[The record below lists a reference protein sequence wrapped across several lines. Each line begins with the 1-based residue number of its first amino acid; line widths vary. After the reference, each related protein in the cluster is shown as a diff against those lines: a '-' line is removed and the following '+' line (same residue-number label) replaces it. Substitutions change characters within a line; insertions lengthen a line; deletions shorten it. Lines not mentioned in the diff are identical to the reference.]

1 MDNGK
6 LNFRDIPVDDDLY
19 KIKESSLA
27 RKSYRSTS
35 VKNPRLW
42 EYGQEVKPGFSRYL
56 EEVIPVD
63 YHQDS
68 DEYTDSL
75 DFDKRGTDPSFTFED
90 IKNAQDEALIAK
102 ENNEDLDVYEEVTH
116 IVQDAFA
123 DYLDDHYD
131 IIKDY
136 LKNSKFDTN
145 NLSMDFFNRICSS
158 VASDI
163 LLDRNIA
170 EHVEDLYEPGYF
182 DDIFSQY
189 ISDAVSIEEKNNP
202 KPLNTLEEATVRA
215 SLNDAV
221 GYVVVKDCEYGTW
234 GTGRNSQGKLD
245 GPFLAVDDSDDS
257 KYDTQYKW
265 VEDIDDAELFKSEED
280 ANEALFN
287 HIYDLGME
295 AGEDGGYTD
304 FYYNEIVPAFKKDH
318 HRGREPKDS
327 EYKLCVKSYAEL
339 NNKAVEVFYS
349 DLMTA
354 PSTLKESRIGDVEI
368 LLEEFDKQYPEG
380 NPKREEYTL
389 TQYLMKCL
397 GLDKE
402 SAYSIASQYLDR
414 GYFTH

>member
-6 LNFRDIPVDDDLY
+6 LNFRDIPVDKDLY
-19 KIKESSLA
+19 EIKESSLA
-27 RKSYRSTS
+27 RKSYRDIN
-35 VKNPRLW
+35 VRNPKLW
-42 EYGQEVKPGFSRYL
+42 EYGQQAKPGFTKYL

-68 DEYTDSL
+68 DEYTDTL
-75 DFDKRGTDPSFTFED
+75 DFDKRGTDPSFTFDD
-90 IKNAQDEALIAK
+90 IRNAQDEALTAK
-102 ENNEDLDVYEEVTH
+102 EEIGDLDVYEEVNH

-202 KPLNTLEEATVRA
+202 KPLNTLEEATLKTTL
-215 SLNDAV
+215 SDAV
-221 GYVVVKDCEYGTW
+221 GFVIVSKK
-234 GTGRNSQGKLD
+234 RNSSSKTRGKLGKLE
-245 GPFLAVDDSDDS
+245 GPFLALKS
-257 KYDTQYKW
+257 KKGKRDNFIW
-265 VEDIDDAELFKSEED
+265 VADIEDAEIFTNKEE
-280 ANEALFN
+280 AQQTVEEAF
-287 HIYDLGME
+287 
-295 AGEDGGYTD
+295 
-304 FYYNEIVPAFKKDH
+304 FSSKVCK
-318 HRGREPKDS
+318 
-327 EYKLCVKSYAEL
+327 V
-339 NNKAVEVFYS
+339 VEVFYS
-349 DLMTA
+349 DLLEA

-368 LLEEFDKQYPEG
+368 LLDEFDKHYPKG
-380 NPKREEYTL
+380 NPKRDEYNL
-389 TQYLMKCL
+389 THYLMKSL
-397 GLDKE
+397 NLDKDC
-402 SAYSIASQYLDR
+402 AYEIASQYLEK

>member
-1 MDNGK
+1 MST
-6 LNFRDIPVDDDLY
+6 LNFKDIILNEDPIR
-19 KIKESSLA
+19 IKNSTLAKSSFKEASIREPKTWKLGEQ
-27 RKSYRSTS
+27 RT
-35 VKNPRLW
+35 
-42 EYGQEVKPGFSRYL
+42 PGFNKYTETITPHFHDEDDYL
-56 EEVIPVD
+56 N
-63 YHQDS
+63 
-68 DEYTDSL
+68 SL
-75 DFDKRGTDPSFTFED
+75 DFDNREPDHSFTFED
-90 IKNAQDEALIAK
+90 IKNNTAK
-102 ENNEDLDVYEEVTH
+102 EAEARDYVEDIDVQEE
-116 IVQDAFA
+116 ISQLVQDAFA
-123 DYLDDHYD
+123 DYLDNHKSYIRKYRDPKLFNKVCSEVTSD
-131 IIKDY
+131 V
-136 LKNSKFDTN
+136 LTQS
-145 NLSMDFFNRICSS
+145 NLSSYIDEM
-158 VASDI
+158 
-163 LLDRNIA
+163 
-170 EHVEDLYEPGYF
+170 YEPGYF
-182 DDIFSQY
+182 DDVFSQY
-189 ISDAVSIEEKNNP
+189 MEEAEEKEEILDEEEP
-202 KPLNTLEEATVRA
+202 LEEATVRA
-215 SLNDAV
+215 SLNDAI
-221 GYVVVKDCEYGTW
+221 GYVVVKDCEHGTW

-265 VEDIDDAELFKSEED
+265 VGDIDDAELFKSEED

-295 AGEDGGYTD
+295 EGESGDYTD
-304 FYYNEIVPAFKKDH
+304 FYYNELVPAFKKDH